1 MKIGCTKEIKNNEF
15 RVGITPDNARAY
27 IAAGHEVYIE
37 KGAGCGSGF
46 SDEEY
51 TAAGAVIIDDPAKVW
66 EMSEAP

>member
-37 KGAGCGSGF
+37 KEKRGPA
-46 SDEEY
+46 
-51 TAAGAVIIDDPAKVW
+51 TAPDSATTSIRPQ
-66 EMSEAP
+66 AP